1 MKFEYP
7 YEVSRDDARVRLEA
21 LGEYLYNRHGI
32 KVTWSDGDKARF
44 SGKYLLVTIDGELT
58 IEDGKVH
65 FSGKDPGMLLRKR
78 AVNYLKDKLATYLN
92 PATAP
97 EDLPRNG

>member
-7 YEVSRDDARVRLEA
+7 YKVPREDARVRLEA
-21 LGEYLYNRHGI
+21 LGQYLHNRHGI
-32 KVTWSDGDKARF
+32 KVTWSDGDKAQF
-44 SGKYLLVTIDGELT
+44 SGKYMLVTIDGELT
-58 IEDGKVH
+58 IQDNQVT

-97 EDLPRNG
+97 DALPRK